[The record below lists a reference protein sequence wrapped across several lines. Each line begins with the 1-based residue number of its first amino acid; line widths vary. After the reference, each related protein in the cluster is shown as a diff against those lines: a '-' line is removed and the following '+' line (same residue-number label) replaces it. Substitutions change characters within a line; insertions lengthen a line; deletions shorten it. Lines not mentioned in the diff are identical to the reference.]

1 MNWDERVAQ
10 KAQDAVHDP
19 EIIQDL
25 EYEDGFVDGAIQG
38 AKWQRDQL
46 RTDEAVERVALVL
59 IEQRG
64 YYIGEG
70 WPTNED
76 LSGGPAGDRDVEFKS
91 AWMDSAR
98 EIITALL
105 GEEE

>member
-1 MNWDERVAQ
+1 MNWDEQ
-10 KAQDAVHDP
+10 LIETCTETDGKVHPRTDHV
-19 EIIQDL
+19 L
-25 EYEDGFVDGAIQG
+25 TG
-38 AKWQRDQL
+38 AKWMRDQL

-98 EIITALL
+98 EVITALL
-105 GEEE
+105 GED

>member
-1 MNWDERVAQ
+1 MNWNERA
-10 KAQDAVHDP
+10 ADHATAHHT
-19 EIIQDL
+19 
-25 EYEDGFVDGAIQG
+25 YEHRPMGENINGYSRFVNG

-76 LSGGPAGDRDVEFKS
+76 LSGGPAGDRDAEFKS

-98 EIITALL
+98 EVITALL
-105 GEEE
+105 GEEP